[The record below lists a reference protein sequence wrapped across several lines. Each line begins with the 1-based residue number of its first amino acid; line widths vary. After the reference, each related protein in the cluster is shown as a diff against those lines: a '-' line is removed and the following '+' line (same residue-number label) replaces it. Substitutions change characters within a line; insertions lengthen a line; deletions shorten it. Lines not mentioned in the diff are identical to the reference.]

1 MATESSRGPLRSEAI
16 PPLKT
21 NRGRRLTRRSR
32 SPLMRMI
39 RDDGLAV
46 NLGRETRARA
56 ARFMQ
61 SLASIMRTRNEGIIH
76 SGEMKPKLDLDLADP
91 KGEAVAATQFETFRR
106 ALTEMTRYDRYE
118 RRASSRRQQA
128 IRTLVAMS
136 ILGTPPSKCRP
147 ASHRGTGVNLESHKP

>member
-1 MATESSRGPLRSEAI
+1 
-16 PPLKT
+16 
-21 NRGRRLTRRSR
+21 GRRLTRRSR

-56 ARFMQ
+56 ARFATKKQTLRRSSIPTTRQSPTSVSCAVGRQSRWRTTMQ

-76 SGEMKPKLDLDLADP
+76 SGEMKPKLDLDPADP

-118 RRASSRRQQA
+118 RRASS
-128 IRTLVAMS
+128 
-136 ILGTPPSKCRP
+136 
-147 ASHRGTGVNLESHKP
+147 